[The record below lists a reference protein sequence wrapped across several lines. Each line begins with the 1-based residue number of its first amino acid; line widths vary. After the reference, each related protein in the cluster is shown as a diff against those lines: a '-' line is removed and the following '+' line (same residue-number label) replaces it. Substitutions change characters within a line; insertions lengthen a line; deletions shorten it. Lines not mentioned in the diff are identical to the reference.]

1 MEDKMYKNFVFS
13 NIIDYIRNWT
23 WQELFVGVEES
34 IITVKNVV
42 EYAKYIIAEN
52 VSDYEIVL
60 SVIIAERDDE
70 IMELVSSLTKGEKA
84 TGKQIILDKWRYAI
98 LLDLYFKKEK
108 YINVYEQ
115 IALISGDFRNTE
127 DMNSFIYYMR
137 TNGIASEANWVNYLI
152 EQSKRFGVDIS
163 L

>member
-1 MEDKMYKNFVFS
+1 MEDKMYKDFVFS

-34 IITVKNVV
+34 IITAKNVV

-52 VSDYEIVL
+52 ISDYEIVI
-60 SVIIAERDDE
+60 SVIIAERDEE
-70 IMELVSSLTKGEKA
+70 IMKLVKSLTKGEKA
-84 TGKQIILDKWRYAI
+84 TDKQIILDKWRYAI
-98 LLDLYFKKEK
+98 LLDLYFQKEK
-108 YINVYEQ
+108 NTNVYEQ
-115 IALISGDFRNTE
+115 IALISGDFRDTE

-137 TNGIASEANWVNYLI
+137 ANGIAMEANWVNYLN